1 MKKAL
6 DAILVMTT
14 LAILA
19 TVVAFLATQ
28 SLKAAMILTWA
39 PVAVGGSYAIGKA
52 HGKQK
57 KTSPR
62 RQARD

>member
-19 TVVAFLATQ
+19 TVIAFLATQ

-39 PVAVGGSYAIGKA
+39 PVAIGGTYAIGKA
-52 HGKQK
+52 KG
-57 KTSPR
+57 R
-62 RQARD
+62 GN

>member
-19 TVVAFLATQ
+19 TVIAFLATQ
-28 SLKAAMILTWA
+28 SLKAALILTWT
-39 PVAVGGSYAIGKA
+39 PVAFGGTYVIGKA

-57 KTSPR
+57 TDSAGKH
-62 RQARD
+62 

>member
-1 MKKAL
+1 MKKAF

-19 TVVAFLATQ
+19 TVIAFLATQ
-28 SLKAAMILTWA
+28 SLKAALILTWM
-39 PVAVGGSYAIGKA
+39 PVAFGGTYVIGKA

-57 KTSPR
+57 N
-62 RQARD
+62 

>member
-1 MKKAL
+1 MKKAF
-6 DAILVMTT
+6 DAIVVMTT

-39 PVAVGGSYAIGKA
+39 PVAIGGSYAIGKA
-52 HGKQK
+52 RGRNK
-57 KTSPR
+57 KEG
-62 RQARD
+62 

>member
-6 DAILVMTT
+6 DAIVVMAS
-14 LAILA
+14 LAIFG

-39 PVAVGGSYAIGKA
+39 PVAIGGSYAIGKA
-52 HGKQK
+52 KGGNQ
-57 KTSPR
+57 
-62 RQARD
+62 

>member
-19 TVVAFLATQ
+19 TVIAFLATQ
-28 SLKAAMILTWA
+28 SLNAAMILTWA
-39 PVAVGGSYAIGKA
+39 PVAFGGTYAIGKA

-57 KTSPR
+57 N
-62 RQARD
+62 

>member
-1 MKKAL
+1 MRKAL

-39 PVAVGGSYAIGKA
+39 PVAFGGTYAIGKA

-57 KTSPR
+57 TDSASKH
-62 RQARD
+62 

>member
-1 MKKAL
+1 MKKAF

-28 SLKAAMILTWA
+28 SLKAALILTWSPIA
-39 PVAVGGSYAIGKA
+39 FGGTYAIGKA
-52 HGKQK
+52 KGGNQ
-57 KTSPR
+57 
-62 RQARD
+62 